1 MSRKLSQLFYCC
13 FLLLFCPMESSV
25 EPPRDCSYIRLLC
38 VYWYSCFLVFQWPM
52 VSWNSLKLNTPKGS
66 LALLPYV
73 CSECLHSF
81 TVRQSRLTWSPLC
94 NCISFLPSCYEE
106 IPGRGSP
113 KRGGFTL
120 VHSLRA
126 ESIVLRR
133 DFMIAGA
140 WCSWSSCISS
150 PAAERNERWCLF
162 SFSFLLNSWSS
173 PRNDAAALGG
183 SSHYS

>member
-1 MSRKLSQLFYCC
+1 MSRKLSHLFYCC
-13 FLLLFCPMESSV
+13 FLLLFCPMESSG

-73 CSECLHSF
+73 CSERLHSF

-106 IPGRGSP
+106 IPGKGSP

-126 ESIVLRR
+126 ESIVLWR
-133 DFMIAGA
+133 DIMIAGA
-140 WCSWSSCISS
+140 WCCWSSCISS
-150 PAAERNERWCLF
+150 PAAERNERWCSL
-162 SFSFLLNSWSS
+162 SFSFLLNSWSC